1 MLMAVKN
8 QIKVMFL
15 SIKYNLMKEMTNRV
29 TFITN
34 VLFMILNNATFI
46 VQWIILFSLKDNFGG
61 YLMEDIIL
69 LWAISSSSY
78 GLAHILFN
86 GIFKMPQ
93 MIENGKVDS
102 FLVTPKNTLIML
114 ATSSTRTSAIGD
126 FLYGYVLMFLFYLN
140 IHDILMFTI
149 LIIFGGL
156 LYTSLACILNSLTF
170 WFIRANYLSDSI
182 IHIFINFSIYP
193 DTIFNR
199 AIKIMLFTIIP
210 VGFAVYLPAK
220 LILGFNITYLLL
232 IFLATFIFVSLAFLI
247 FYKGLKRYTSSNLM
261 VARI

>member
-1 MLMAVKN
+1 MIFDKN
-8 QIKVMFL
+8 YK
-15 SIKYNLMKEMTNRV
+15 
-29 TFITN
+29 
-34 VLFMILNNATFI
+34 VLF
-46 VQWIILFSLKDNFGG
+46 
-61 YLMEDIIL
+61 
-69 LWAISSSSY
+69 
-78 GLAHILFN
+78 
-86 GIFKMPQ
+86 
-93 MIENGKVDS
+93 
-102 FLVTPKNTLIML
+102 
-114 ATSSTRTSAIGD
+114 
-126 FLYGYVLMFLFYLN
+126 
-140 IHDILMFTI
+140 
-149 LIIFGGL
+149 
-156 LYTSLACILNSLTF
+156 LNSLTF

-220 LILGFNITYLLL
+220 LILSFNITYLLL